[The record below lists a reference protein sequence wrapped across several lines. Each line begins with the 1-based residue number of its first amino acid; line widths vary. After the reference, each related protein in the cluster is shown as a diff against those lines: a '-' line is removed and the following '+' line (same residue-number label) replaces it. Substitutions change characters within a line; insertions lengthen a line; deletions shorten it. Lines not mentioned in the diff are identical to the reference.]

1 MRDLVSVSHAL
12 LGCTY
17 IMLQL
22 KTRSMQ
28 THAAFIRFHLQ
39 IHLVRKLVD
48 RYRKS
53 YFRLQGLR
61 SSSSSQFKKSSGSRS
76 PLTEKRERARNPL

>member
-39 IHLVRKLVD
+39 IQLVIKLVD
-48 RYRKS
+48 RWRH
-53 YFRLQGLR
+53 
-61 SSSSSQFKKSSGSRS
+61 
-76 PLTEKRERARNPL
+76 